1 MKVLGLREM
10 VVEQLLSSRSST
22 EARWEGLV
30 SKVQNND
37 SYSVSTNDKVL
48 NPQGLQIEDDFQK
61 HKTPWR
67 SHEAINQEK
76 SPL

>member
-22 EARWEGLV
+22 EARWESLV

-37 SYSVSTNDKVL
+37 SY
-48 NPQGLQIEDDFQK
+48 P
-61 HKTPWR
+61 
-67 SHEAINQEK
+67 
-76 SPL
+76 